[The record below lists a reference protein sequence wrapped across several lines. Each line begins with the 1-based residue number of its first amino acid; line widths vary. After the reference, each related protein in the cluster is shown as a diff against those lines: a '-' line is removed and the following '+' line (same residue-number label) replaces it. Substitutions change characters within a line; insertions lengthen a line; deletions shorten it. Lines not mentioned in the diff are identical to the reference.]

1 VKREI
6 VSRVLGP
13 DDRAAYARLAAR
25 DGRNLIYATLPYGD
39 FLERVTGAPI
49 EILGVWT
56 DGELRGAIRFA
67 RSYDP
72 HIGIVVNSLPWW
84 GSHGSAILDR
94 SAPDADAVR
103 AAVLAGFRCVLDEI
117 DPAAW
122 TVVLLPEEEPHRP
135 AYEAALRPTVIEDR
149 IGQVTAL
156 PPDTG
161 YSSDVLLGCFM
172 QKTRNLVR
180 KSMREGFVEHVL
192 DTPWAWAFLAETHA
206 ENMSAIGGRAKPAA
220 HFAAIRDCIP
230 EENRRLSV
238 AMDGDVPVAA
248 MLTLAFAQTVEY
260 FVPAVRVE
268 YRARQPL
275 TFLIF
280 RGMEEAV
287 RSGRRFWNWGGTW
300 RSQNSLHHFKAGFG
314 AEDRPYSYLVGTTPQ
329 GLKRIVENRPLLQTA
344 FAYFYTYPYGLL
356 DDPA

>member
-1 VKREI
+1 MKGALT
-6 VSRVLGP
+6 SRLLEPG
-13 DDRAAYARLAAR
+13 DRIAYARLAAR
-25 DGRNLIYATLPYGD
+25 DGRNLIYATTPYGE
-39 FLERVTGAPI
+39 FLERVTGVPI
-49 EILGVWT
+49 EIFGVWS

-67 RSYDP
+67 RSHDP
-72 HIGIVVNSLPWW
+72 HIGTVVNSLPWW
-84 GSHGSAILDR
+84 GSHGSVILDR

-103 AAVLAGFRCVLDEI
+103 AAVLAGFRGVLDAI

-122 TVVLLPEEEPHRP
+122 TVVLLPEEEPHRA

-161 YSSDVLLGCFM
+161 SPNDALLAGFL
-172 QKTRNLVR
+172 QKTRNLAR
-180 KSMREGFVEHVL
+180 KSMREGFAERVL

-206 ENMSAIGGRAKPAA
+206 ENMSVIGGRAKPAA
-220 HFAAIRDCIP
+220 HFAALRDCIP

-260 FVPAVRVE
+260 FVPAVKVE

-275 TFLIF
+275 TFLIV

-314 AEDRPYSYLVGTTPQ
+314 AEDRPYSYLVGATPQ
-329 GLKRIVENRPLLQTA
+329 GLRRIAGNRPVLQTA